1 MKDYIRV
8 YCPLCQ
14 SMPYPAQLD
23 NAEKKEPIVRIMLMK
38 VGGKV
43 PGDPPVPGEYKKK
56 GIGKAKGLIEYKDVT
71 DENPELVKKYTRWF
85 AERAVAF
92 AEKNGLIEK

>member
-23 NAEKKEPIVRIMLMK
+23 T
-38 VGGKV
+38 
-43 PGDPPVPGEYKKK
+43 PVPGEYKKK